1 MGSTKKRW
9 KISFHRSCN
18 VIKSENKQPPKEFI
32 CPIYGSLM
40 ADPVIVTSGQT
51 FERNIVLVCKNMG
64 LNPMISS
71 LDGSIPDFST
81 VIPNNAIKSTIQNWC
96 DTHGVDRP
104 KPLEFGVAEKIV
116 TTLMA
121 SQPQAEEDDEEE
133 NFKTPERDVEEVE
146 NIGDS
151 DRELLEALAENRLPK
166 FSLSHASTE
175 LNRRPG
181 HFYTSSEESVTTT
194 ISATPLPLSTRPAC
208 YSSSSSSEIEPLNL
222 SPSEEEDEIV
232 TKLKSSQLYDQE
244 EGVIALRKLTRT
256 KEEIRVSLCTPRLLS
271 SLRPLLISR
280 YTAIQIN
287 AAAALVNLSLEKM
300 NKVKIVR
307 SGIVPLLI
315 EVLKGGFPESQ
326 EHAAGALF
334 SLALDDENKTAIG
347 VLGALQPL
355 LHMLRSES
363 ERTRNDSGL
372 ALYHLSLVQSNR
384 SKLVK
389 LGSIPM
395 LLSMA
400 KTRELGSRALLILC
414 NLATCIEGRAA
425 MLDSNAVEV
434 FVGMLR
440 EKDNES
446 ESTRDNCVAALYA
459 LSHGSLRFKGLAKE
473 AGAVEV
479 LRDVAERGSER
490 SREKAKIILQM
501 MRSGGGGR
509 TEGESVVEE
518 IDWESV
524 LNSGAVVSHSRFRVG
539 GVLSPNS
546 TEF

>member
-64 LNPMISS
+64 FYPTISS
-71 LDGSIPDFST
+71 SDGSIPDFST

-96 DTHGVDRP
+96 DTHGIDRP
-104 KPLEFGVAEKIV
+104 KPLEFGVAEKII
-116 TTLMA
+116 TTLLA
-121 SQPQAEEDDEEE
+121 SQPQEEEED
-133 NFKTPERDVEEVE
+133 NFKTPERGFEEAE
-146 NIGDS
+146 KIGDS
-151 DRELLEALAENRLPK
+151 DRELEAVAENPLPK

-194 ISATPLPLSTRPAC
+194 ISATPLPLSIRPAC
-208 YSSSSSSEIEPLNL
+208 YSSSSSSEIEIMNLN
-222 SPSEEEDEIV
+222 PSEEEDEIV

-287 AAAALVNLSLEKM
+287 TAAALVNLSLEKM

-347 VLGALQPL
+347 VLGALQPI

-389 LGSIPM
+389 LGSVPM

-400 KTRELGSRALLILC
+400 KTRDLGSRALLILC

-446 ESTRDNCVAALYA
+446 DLTRDNCVAALYA

-490 SREKAKIILQM
+490 GREKAKIILQM
-501 MRSGGGGR
+501 MRSGGR
-509 TEGESVVEE
+509 NEGESVVEE
-518 IDWESV
+518 IDSD
-524 LNSGAVVSHSRFRVG
+524 SGEVC
-539 GVLSPNS
+539 
-546 TEF
+546 

>member
-51 FERNIVLVCKNMG
+51 FERNIVLVCKNIG
-64 LNPMISS
+64 FNPMISS
-71 LDGSIPDFST
+71 DGSTPDFST

-121 SQPQAEEDDEEE
+121 SQPQEEAAAEEDNSLSKTAERGLEEGE
-133 NFKTPERDVEEVE
+133 L
-146 NIGDS
+146 IGDS
-151 DRELLEALAENRLPK
+151 DRELLKAVAENPLPK

-194 ISATPLPLSTRPAC
+194 ISTTPLPLSIRPAC
-208 YSSSSSSEIEPLNL
+208 YSSSSSSEIETLNL
-222 SPSEEEDEIV
+222 NPSEEEDEIV

-287 AAAALVNLSLEKM
+287 ASAALVNLSLEKM

-384 SKLVK
+384 AKLVK

-395 LLSMA
+395 LLSLA
-400 KTRELGSRALLILC
+400 KTRDLGSRALLILC

-440 EKDNES
+440 DKDS
-446 ESTRDNCVAALYA
+446 ESDLTRDNCVAALYA

-479 LRDVAERGSER
+479 LREVAERGSER
-490 SREKAKIILQM
+490 GREKAKIILQM
-501 MRSGGGGR
+501 MRSGGR
-509 TEGESVVEE
+509 NEDESAVEE

-524 LNSGAVVSHSRFRVG
+524 LNSGAVVSHNRFRVG